1 MRVFISLIYLLF
13 FSSIAYLMYFL
24 ILTSIARGEDARCHE
39 VRSNVARYGV
49 ARASAWA
56 RTNGYTEAQIIQARQ
71 CLRRAPSFKGR
82 TMDSESRN

>member
-1 MRVFISLIYLLF
+1 MIRIFIFIFIFALLIVLA
-13 FSSIAYLMYFL
+13 FSPAY
-24 ILTSIARGEDARCHE
+24 GEDARCLE

-49 ARASAWA
+49 VRATAWA
-56 RTNGYTEAQIIQARQ
+56 RTNGYTEAQISQARQ